1 MSFAHDRLQQLES
14 ELKVLERVKPSQ
26 PKGSLARNPTL
37 FQWAD
42 YIRTLRAW
50 QKRYDDLSD
59 RIRQVR
65 SLLEDDDDED
75 C

>member
-26 PKGSLARNPTL
+26 PKGTLSRNPTL

-50 QKRYDDLSD
+50 QKRHDDLTD

-65 SLLEDDDDED
+65 SLLEDDEADD